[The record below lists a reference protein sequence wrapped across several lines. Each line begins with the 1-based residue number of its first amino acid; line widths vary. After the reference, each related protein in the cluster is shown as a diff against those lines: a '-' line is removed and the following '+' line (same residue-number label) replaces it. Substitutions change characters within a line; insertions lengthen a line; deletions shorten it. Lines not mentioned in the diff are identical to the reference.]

1 MPDEGQRG
9 STQIPASGRLWISLN
24 YARVRHIMSQEEA
37 PEMDLYTKA
46 AELETR
52 HQPFAIATVV
62 RVEGSSSAKR
72 GSKALIDSQGNIVM
86 GWVGGGCAE
95 SAVSSEAL
103 RCIRSEKPEL
113 ITLNMQDEV
122 LGVGMPCG
130 GMMDVYIEP
139 VLPQPELVIAG
150 HGRIAETL
158 ARLGTL
164 MSFAVTVHDASA
176 THDKFPEAQRII
188 DKDFNIDEIAFGP
201 NIYVVI
207 ATLHKNDHLWLQ
219 RALEG
224 EAAYVSLI
232 ASAHRS
238 RLVLDYLL
246 AEGISPK
253 KVERVWAP
261 AGLDLGAIGPEEIA
275 LSIMSQIVA
284 LRRGGRAIARKDV
297 GTSEEVPARTGS
309 SSDKTIR
316 QCDVK

>member
-1 MPDEGQRG
+1 
-9 STQIPASGRLWISLN
+9 
-24 YARVRHIMSQEEA
+24 
-37 PEMDLYTKA
+37 MDLYTKA
-46 AELETR
+46 AELEAR
-52 HQPFAIATVV
+52 QQPFAIATVV

-72 GSKALIDSQGNIVM
+72 GSKALIDSQGKIVM

-95 SAVSSEAL
+95 SAVRSEAL
-103 RCIRSEKPEL
+103 RCIRNEKPEL
-113 ITLNMQDEV
+113 ITLDMQDEV

-164 MSFAVTVHDASA
+164 MNFAVTVHDPSA
-176 THDKFPEAQRII
+176 TRDKFPEAQRLIN
-188 DKDFNIDEIAFGP
+188 KDLDIAEITFGP
-201 NIYVVI
+201 NTYVVI
-207 ATLHKNDHLWLQ
+207 ATLHKNDHIWLQ

-246 AEGISPK
+246 AEGISAE

-261 AGLDLGAIGPEEIA
+261 AGLDLGAVGPEEIA

-284 LRRGGRAIARKDV
+284 LRRGGSALARKDV
-297 GTSEEVPARTGS
+297 VQTTDTEPDHTS
-309 SSDKTIR
+309 SSDKVIR
-316 QCDVK
+316 QCDLK

>member
-1 MPDEGQRG
+1 
-9 STQIPASGRLWISLN
+9 
-24 YARVRHIMSQEEA
+24 
-37 PEMDLYTKA
+37 MDLYSKA
-46 AELETR
+46 AELTAQR
-52 HQPFAIATVV
+52 RPFAIATVV
-62 RVEGSSSAKR
+62 RVEGSSSARR
-72 GSKALIDSQGNIVM
+72 GSKALIDAQGKIVM

-95 SAVSSEAL
+95 SAVRSEAL
-103 RCIRSEKPEL
+103 RSIRSETPLL
-113 ITLNMQDEV
+113 ITLDMQDEI

-158 ARLGTL
+158 ARLGNL
-164 MSFAVTVHDASA
+164 MNFAVTVHDPSA
-176 THDKFPEAQRII
+176 TRESFPDAQRII
-188 DKDFNIDEIAFGP
+188 DKDFDVAEISFNP

-224 EAAYVSLI
+224 NAAYVALI

-246 AEGISPK
+246 AEGVSME

-261 AGLDLGAIGPEEIA
+261 AGLDL
-275 LSIMSQIVA
+275 
-284 LRRGGRAIARKDV
+284 
-297 GTSEEVPARTGS
+297 
-309 SSDKTIR
+309 
-316 QCDVK
+316 